1 MRSRVLAISLVAGL
15 ALLAAGA
22 QSVPAGEAVPP
33 THSSLPTAYAPL
45 PSAPLASPAPFAAL
59 PSAEPQ
65 RLVASLM
72 AFIDPET
79 GMLTGPIGALQVP
92 TDLNAPAEPDYSQ
105 LPQIQ
110 LPDGSFMID
119 THGLML
125 DNFVLHVDAFGR
137 RAFSCTHDAHQVLEP
152 APVVLSPYAER

>member
-1 MRSRVLAISLVAGL
+1 MRSRVLAISLVTGL
-15 ALLAAGA
+15 ALLAFGA
-22 QSVPAGEAVPP
+22 QTGLACEHAAPAR
-33 THSSLPTAYAPL
+33 SSLPTSWVPL
-45 PSAPLASPAPFAAL
+45 PSAPLAPSVPFAAL

-65 RLVASLM
+65 RLVSSLM

-92 TDLNAPAEPDYSQ
+92 TDLGAAAEPDISQ

-119 THGLML
+119 TRGLFL
-125 DNFVLHVDAFGR
+125 DNFVVHVDAFGR
-137 RAFSCTHDAHQVLEP
+137 RAFSCTHDARKVLAP
-152 APVVLSPYAER
+152 APVTFSPYAER